1 MLLSDHIARLINEM
15 LEEGRKLIASGDNS
29 FSEADVKPDDLM
41 KFGLIPEIVGRLPI
55 VTVLQELDEDALV
68 KIMTEPKNALVKQ
81 YKKLFGMDE
90 VDLSFDDDAL
100 HAIAKKTL
108 EKETGA
114 RGLRSITEG
123 ILLPIM
129 YDIPSEGNVQSVQI
143 TKECI
148 ENGEKPIVIFKE
160 EIE

>member
-1 MLLSDHIARLINEM
+1 
-15 LEEGRKLIASGDNS
+15 
-29 FSEADVKPDDLM
+29 
-41 KFGLIPEIVGRLPI
+41 
-55 VTVLQELDEDALV
+55 
-68 KIMTEPKNALVKQ
+68 MTEKEKMLSGKLYDISDAELVKQ

-114 RGLRSITEG
+114 RGLRSITEN

-129 YDIPSEGNVQSVQI
+129 YDIPSDEKVQSVQI
-143 TKECI
+143 TKECV
-148 ENGEKPIVIFKE
+148 ENGDEPIIMFKE
-160 EIE
+160 IEE